1 MNSRLK
7 SIFFSLLIFQ
17 TLLFVPANANAQIKV
32 GIKIGTNVS
41 KASINDK
48 IFSSDNRAG
57 FLVGPMIDVK
67 VPILG
72 LGFDLG
78 VQYNCRYMQLDAT
91 EESGLVGGITNI
103 HTIDVPLNAKWT
115 VGNDKILSFY
125 GATGPQ
131 ISWNIGDQNL
141 ESILRTSQYTMRSS
155 MFSWNIGF
163 GATIVRKFR
172 IGYTFNIG
180 IGETA
185 DINIINEL
193 GDAVHG
199 DLRNNSHQ
207 LFLVHFF

>member
-17 TLLFVPANANAQIKV
+17 TLLFAPANVNAQIKV

-78 VQYNCRYMQLDAT
+78 VQYNCRYMQLDTT